1 MFYLQTTSV
10 IILIIE
16 PLYHMYLIKCENKV
30 TYIDNLSYYCI
41 LIEFIELTQN
51 IYYIMCHGD
60 VL

>member
-1 MFYLQTTSV
+1 
-10 IILIIE
+10 
-16 PLYHMYLIKCENKV
+16 MYLIKCENKV